1 MNNYL
6 PNPFTE
12 AYVTHTVTEQM
23 FARYFSPKLVAS
35 ASQVFQ
41 TGNVIVRGTQGS
53 GKSMLL
59 RLLDPEIRIA
69 YSDLANNPKIEKQ
82 EPFPVPVG
90 VRDFVSTRVDLNKS
104 GLLDIINTLPLE
116 PSGLEVRNIALAF
129 GDFLNF
135 WLIRGLLNNIE
146 RMQER
151 SDVFENLIGSKDTL
165 DQFASSFAKEDCFDD
180 GLEEVTDWTSLKEAV
195 RQRVIHYRAW
205 SNGNRDLPDSVQKTK
220 TAIGEPIGRAEK
232 LLRTTGVF
240 TRVAHI
246 FCSIDQIEALWFQSE
261 GKRQVGGV
269 LRREI
274 HELLGK
280 RDNRAYY
287 RIGVRRH
294 DWDKEGNLAMREG
307 RSIEEGRDF
316 LITDID
322 ELLRKDEHTK
332 NWAFRN
338 FARDVFQRR
347 VQTAMDGLPGLP
359 KNLHH
364 SSDFFGPSPDPQGLV
379 AEIVKNPDPQ
389 KLLKLD
395 DTWPEPWQKAIM
407 DCYYRRLEWVPSLP
421 GKGIMHD
428 PLNARLLV
436 AWGAQAG
443 VKGGKPRMLKE
454 TPPQGP
460 DDPPWNKAKQYWRK
474 ERYPQAILQLSSRH
488 NQKLLWWGEPKVLS
502 LSGANILR
510 FLTISRSVWDYWQR
524 LEPESSP
531 AIQIKPIVS
540 PSTQA
545 SAILDAS
552 RKIHESLKRQPG
564 NPAGDVRI
572 AFLDQLARWLR
583 NQMLEDAAM
592 SYPGG
597 NGVSLRDEELAR
609 YPELKQLIHEA
620 VGWGDLYERE
630 HTSKSKNDSKRTKY
644 YPNPALSPMYQLPE
658 VHTKEPVYVSP
669 TDILRVAKEAGAVSA
684 GLNEEMTLAK
694 PSNQLGLFDKL

>member
-82 EPFPVPVG
+82 EPFPVPAG

-379 AEIVKNPDPQ
+379 SEIVKNPDPQ

-395 DTWPEPWQKAIM
+395 DTWPEPWRKAIM
-407 DCYYRRLEWVPSLP
+407 DCYHRRLEWVPSQP
-421 GKGIMHD
+421 GKDIIHD

-436 AWGAQAG
+436 AWGTQAG

-454 TPPQGP
+454 SPPQGP

-531 AIQIKPIVS
+531 TIQNKPIVS